1 LFYEVDRIAL
11 DMKVSK
17 YLFKKKLL
25 HFKEKQIFVFEN
37 KNKIKKKKPGEMLI
51 GMCFYLDSQEMLQGL

>member
-1 LFYEVDRIAL
+1 
-11 DMKVSK
+11 MKVSK